1 VSSPPPVRTSGRRDV
16 PADQLRGV
24 DAGHQLFTAA
34 LDVDDLRWLRVR
46 KLIVKGI
53 QAVDDAQLVVDAG
66 ADAVVLSNHGG
77 RQLDRPLTP
86 LQLLPSVVA
95 AVGDQTEVYVDTG
108 ITNGADVVAA
118 VGLGARACL
127 VGRAYL

>member
-1 VSSPPPVRTSGRRDV
+1 MSSPPPVRTSGRRDV

-66 ADAVVLSNHGG
+66 ADAVVLSNH
-77 RQLDRPLTP
+77 RPLTP

-95 AVGDQTEVYVDTG
+95 AVGDRTEVYVDTG